1 MFGMIE
7 NEQMGKGIEE
17 FENEI
22 KEGDTKG
29 IVYKQDSSME
39 GLIRKEFLIEKYGED
54 KFNEILRSQNLS
66 ISDLAEQKNFIEFC
80 KIADSNI

>member
-1 MFGMIE
+1 MLSMIE

-22 KEGDTKG
+22 KGGDTKG
-29 IVYKQDSSME
+29 VVYKQDSNME

-54 KFNEILRSQNLS
+54 KFNEILNSRSLS
-66 ISDLAEQKNFIEFC
+66 ISDLSDQKKFIEFC